1 MSSSSNGSLILPLVL
16 WDNIPPDCQIS
27 SIILN
32 ENEKYLFTGTT
43 SGHIIMW
50 DFNVDE
56 IVPKCLM
63 IGHTSVVNCLARAG
77 STKDE
82 EFIVSSSENG

>member
-1 MSSSSNGSLILPLVL
+1 MHSSGTLILPIVL
-16 WDNIPPDCQIS
+16 WDDQAPKCQITS
-27 SIILN
+27 LLVSDS
-32 ENEKYLFTGTT
+32 EKYLFSGTT

-50 DFNVDE
+50 EFSTDE
-56 IVPKCLM
+56 IVPVCLM
-63 IGHTSVVNCLARAG
+63 IGHTSIVNCLAKAG